1 MGTQNDPSVNS
12 SVRVLRVSL
21 QAGSLCYFAA
31 APALSRIPN
40 SIGRGEAKAGAIAY
54 AGGKRSRAKAGAFA
68 YDGKK
73 WLYEPS
79 EWGYQWKDINDN

>member
-1 MGTQNDPSVNS
+1 LIFQNI
-12 SVRVLRVSL
+12 VRFK
-21 QAGSLCYFAA
+21 AG
-31 APALSRIPN
+31 
-40 SIGRGEAKAGAIAY
+40 GKAKAGAFAY
-54 AGGKRSRAKAGAFA
+54 AWGKRSRAKAGAFAYAWGKRSRAKAGAFA

>member
-1 MGTQNDPSVNS
+1 LIFQNI
-12 SVRVLRVSL
+12 VRFK
-21 QAGSLCYFAA
+21 AG
-31 APALSRIPN
+31 
-40 SIGRGEAKAGAIAY
+40 GKAKAGAFAY
-54 AGGKRSRAKAGAFA
+54 AWGKRSRAKAGAFA

>member
-1 MGTQNDPSVNS
+1 LLIFQNI
-12 SVRVLRVSL
+12 VR
-21 QAGSLCYFAA
+21 F
-31 APALSRIPN
+31 
-40 SIGRGEAKAGAIAY
+40 K
-54 AGGKRSRAKAGAFA
+54 AGGKAKAGAFA